1 MDNLVVVISGPSGSG
16 KSTVI
21 QEILSKKKN
30 TAQISTYTTREPRVG
45 EIDGRQYNFISPKEY
60 LKLLNEKK
68 LMACSRI
75 EHNYYGMPLL
85 EEKLQENNGM
95 DLFTIGSNLREM
107 REAKKVTQL
116 QVVEAL
122 NVSYTHYAKIE
133 EGIRGMSLPMLFKL
147 MAYFDTDANSILGV
161 SVKGVA

>member
-1 MDNLVVVISGPSGSG
+1 MIHNLVSF
-16 KSTVI
+16 
-21 QEILSKKKN
+21 
-30 TAQISTYTTREPRVG
+30 A
-45 EIDGRQYNFISPKEY
+45 
-60 LKLLNEKK
+60 
-68 LMACSRI
+68 
-75 EHNYYGMPLL
+75 L
-85 EEKLQENNGM
+85 ENRNAM

>member
-1 MDNLVVVISGPSGSG
+1 MDVKI
-16 KSTVI
+16 
-21 QEILSKKKN
+21 
-30 TAQISTYTTREPRVG
+30 
-45 EIDGRQYNFISPKEY
+45 
-60 LKLLNEKK
+60 
-68 LMACSRI
+68 
-75 EHNYYGMPLL
+75 
-85 EEKLQENNGM
+85 NNCM

-147 MAYFDTDANSILGV
+147 MVLSGKLNDAPSGRLF
-161 SVKGVA
+161 

>member
-1 MDNLVVVISGPSGSG
+1 M
-16 KSTVI
+16 
-21 QEILSKKKN
+21 
-30 TAQISTYTTREPRVG
+30 
-45 EIDGRQYNFISPKEY
+45 IDMKI
-60 LKLLNEKK
+60 
-68 LMACSRI
+68 
-75 EHNYYGMPLL
+75 
-85 EEKLQENNGM
+85 NNGI

-122 NVSYTHYAKIE
+122 DVSYTHYAKIE
-133 EGIRGMSLPMLFKL
+133 EGIRGMSLQMLFKL